1 MIDEIINRNKNI
13 NRGFRKLDIW
23 NLAITLSRIIHTE
36 LSNDKKIVIKIKGQ
50 IEDSSFS
57 VHSNIAEGY
66 CRRSIKETLRFYE
79 IGLSSLGECY
89 SQLFALF
96 SSGQVTREFFDNCD
110 SKIFEM
116 ENKMIKMNKELIG
129 LFNSGKEWRMDYQ

>member
-1 MIDEIINRNKNI
+1 MDDEIINRNKNI

-23 NLAITLSRIIHTE
+23 KLAIILYKIVHEE
-36 LSNDKKIVIKIKGQ
+36 LSKSTNIVFKIKGQ

-96 SSGQVTREFFDNCD
+96 FSGQVSKDLFDLCD
-110 SKIFEM
+110 SKIFEL

-129 LFNSGKEWRMDYQ
+129 LINSGKEWRMDYQ